1 MLWLALLFAQAV
13 AQPEDVALGAKVFA
27 KSCAVGYC
35 HGSGGAAGRAPR
47 IQGRSFTADY
57 LLKVTR
63 EGIAGTAMPAWQ
75 GRLTEAEIRAVVAY
89 MLSISA
95 GSGSVSAAPAAAGP
109 APVSMPAR
117 AKPGKEL
124 FFDAVRGVR
133 CGTCHAAENWGVPVG
148 PNLAAAPPGS
158 VAAIRGVR
166 SRHVRR
172 ARLAGGDEFPA
183 LEVESKGGWLKLYD
197 LTIPPP
203 VLRTVPAGEIQFV
216 EDEGVAW
223 DHAAAIASYTDQ
235 ELEAIIEYLRWL
247 GSR

>member
-1 MLWLALLFAQAV
+1 MLWLALLV
-13 AQPEDVALGAKVFA
+13 AQGVAEPEDVALGAKVFA
-27 KSCAVGYC
+27 RSCAVGYC

-47 IQGRSFTADY
+47 IQGRSFTAEY

-75 GRLTEAEIRAVVAY
+75 GRLSQAEIRAVVAY

-95 GSGSVSAAPAAAGP
+95 GPEEVPAVSAPAGK

-117 AKPGKEL
+117 AKAGKDL

-133 CGTCHAAENWGVPVG
+133 CGTCHAAENWGVPIG
-148 PNLAAAPPGS
+148 PNLAAAPPES

-166 SRHVRR
+166 SKHVRR

-197 LTIPPP
+197 LTVSPP
-203 VLRTVPAGEIQFV
+203 VLRTVPAGEIQFS
-216 EDEGVAW
+216 EGAAW
-223 DHAAAIASYTDQ
+223 NHAAAIASYSDE
-235 ELEAIIEYLRWL
+235 ELEAVIDYLRWL